1 MASDKY
7 DPDERFS
14 LFPLSAEEVVRRLAG
29 EDGEEIEPEDGDRGP
44 G

>member
-14 LFPLSAEEVVRRLAG
+14 LFPLTAEQVVKRLAG
-29 EDGEEIEPEDGDRGP
+29 ENVDVDPEDVEDEDS
-44 G
+44 